1 MQDSILK
8 APSLFEKAEKIV
20 KDCRHKDYG
29 SPTAMCEHI
38 AAMWNAYLGLKDK
51 IKADHVPML
60 MIMLKIA
67 RQAHNYKEDNLID
80 IMGYAGVAEMVE
92 KGV

>member
-20 KDCRHKDYG
+20 TNCRHIDYG
-29 SPTAMCEHI
+29 SPSAMCEYI
-38 AAMWNAYLGLKDK
+38 ADMWNAYLSLKDK
-51 IKADHVPML
+51 NRITSK
-60 MIMLKIA
+60 
-67 RQAHNYKEDNLID
+67 Q
-80 IMGYAGVAEMVE
+80 EMVE